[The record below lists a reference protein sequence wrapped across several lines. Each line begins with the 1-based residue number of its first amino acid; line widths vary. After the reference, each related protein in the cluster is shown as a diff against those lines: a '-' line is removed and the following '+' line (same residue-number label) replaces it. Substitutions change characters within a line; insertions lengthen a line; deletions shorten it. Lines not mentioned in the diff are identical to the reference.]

1 MIYDV
6 KYTSSFK
13 KSYKLIQKRGYDIS
27 ALDKVIDML
36 RQGKKLDAKYKDHV
50 LSGNYAGY
58 RECHIKPD
66 WLLVYL
72 IENDTITLT
81 LVNTGSHSDVFKK

>member
-66 WLLVYL
+66 RLLVYL

-81 LVNTGSHSDVFKK
+81 LVNTGTHSDVFRK